1 MDKLFRQVS
10 TKDRLPKQDGNYW
23 CKMSYIDSALYQQN
37 FKAEFGGFGDNS
49 VYEYWLEEVELNT
62 KEAIEIIGE

>member
-1 MDKLFRQVS
+1 
-10 TKDRLPKQDGNYW
+10 
-23 CKMSYIDSALYQQN
+23 MSYIDSALYQQN